1 MVVTFAHNIMAT
13 KQSSETQP
21 ASTYATI
28 PQLRA
33 MLAKADQKA
42 LSDEEWLI
50 LKGLIALVINIYET
64 VCKRAGIS
72 QVRELLFGAIRGKEP
87 KAAAKSKEKESESE
101 TTTASVKMPK
111 PRKKLP
117 PGSGHGRHSAD
128 DYINAKLVQC
138 SHEELKIGGACP
150 DNLCTGELQD
160 YYKDSPFIRLDAQAP
175 IGATRYDQEILRCSD
190 CLRCYTAKLPE
201 GIPAEKYSSSADA
214 AIVLYRYGFAIP
226 FYRLAQLQTMYGI
239 PLAAS
244 VMWARAEFAAQCL
257 LPVFLH
263 LYLKVAPLAETLYHD
278 DTRVRI
284 LYPLPPITEDR
295 TGLHTTGIVI
305 EFEDHKIAIY
315 QSGRKHAGENAAELL
330 KRRPLHLQPIKKM
343 SDAANINT
351 SPKIPAIIFLC
362 LSHSRG
368 KFKKIE
374 KIFPHECKAA
384 IDIIGQ
390 VYDYEE
396 QAQQMAKEQRLA
408 YHQEHSL
415 PLLEK
420 LRLQMQQQL
429 DNKDVEPVSSLGGAY
444 YYFLDHFTE
453 LTQFTRILGAP
464 LDNNICERILR
475 LAAMHRKNSL
485 FYQNDYGAFIGD
497 VCMSIINS
505 CRLNKVDP
513 YQYIITIIEQA
524 TAVRFNP
531 AAYLPWNYPK
541 PQGVI
546 EVDKPLV
553 SSG

>member
-1 MVVTFAHNIMAT
+1 MVVTFAANIMVT
-13 KQSSETQP
+13 KQNNETQP
-21 ASTYATI
+21 SPTYATI

-33 MLAKADQKA
+33 MLAKVDQKT
-42 LSDEEWLI
+42 LSDSEWLI
-50 LKGLIALVINIYET
+50 VKGLLTLVINIYET

-72 QVRELLFGAIRGKEP
+72 QVRELLFGAIRGKQP
-87 KAAAKSKEKESESE
+87 KAADKESKEEESKSSS
-101 TTTASVKMPK
+101 AAVKVPK

-117 PGSGHGRHSAD
+117 PGCGHGRHSAD

-138 SHEELKIGGACP
+138 IHEELKIGGVCP
-150 DNLCTGELQD
+150 DNLCTGHLQD

-175 IGATRYDQEILRCSD
+175 IGATRYEQEILRCSD

-201 GIPAEKYSSSADA
+201 GIPAEKYSASADA
-214 AIVLYRYGFAIP
+214 AIVLYRYGFSIP
-226 FYRLAQLQTMYGI
+226 FYRLAKLQTMYGI

-244 VMWARAEFAAQCL
+244 VMWARAEFVAQCL

-263 LYLKVAPLAETLYHD
+263 LYLKVAPLGETLYHD

-284 LYPLPPITEDR
+284 LYPLPSKIDDR
-295 TGLHTTGIVI
+295 TGLFTSGMVV
-305 EFEDHKIAIY
+305 EYEDHKIAIY
-315 QSGRKHAGENAAELL
+315 RSGRNHCGENAAELL
-330 KRRPLHLQPIKKM
+330 KRRPSQLDPIKKM
-343 SDAANINT
+343 SDAANTNT
-351 SPKIPAIIFLC
+351 SAKIPAIIFLC
-362 LSHSRG
+362 LAHSRG
-368 KFKKIE
+368 KFKKIK
-374 KIFPHECKAA
+374 KIFPDECKAA

-396 QAQQMAKEQRLA
+396 QTQQMTKAQRLA

-420 LRLQMQQQL
+420 LRLQMQEQL

-444 YYFLDHFTE
+444 YYFLDHFKE

-475 LAAMHRKNSL
+475 LAALHRKNSL
-485 FYQNDYGAFIGD
+485 FYQNDYGAFVGD
-497 VCMSIINS
+497 LCMSLITS
-505 CRLNKVDP
+505 CQLNEVDP
-513 YQYIITIIEQA
+513 NKYLITIIEQA
-524 TAVRFNP
+524 TAARFNP

-541 PQGVI
+541 PQPVI
-546 EVDKPLV
+546 EVEKPLV